1 VSSALVTGANG
12 FIGSNL
18 VRLLAEKNWEV
29 RSLVLPGTA
38 LAVLE
43 GLPTKILFGDILE
56 PSSLEAAVRGVEVVF
71 HLAALARDWGPREP
85 FMKVNVGGTRNVVE
99 AAAAGGVRRVVL
111 MSSLAVHDYR
121 GHRGA
126 GEDTPLDCPADFHY
140 GRSKIACEAL
150 LREAHEKGRIEGV
163 VVRPGVFPFGPND
176 TTSFAK
182 LAPALEKGIFAFV
195 NDGEARLSTAYVEN
209 LCHGLVLAATY
220 GRAAGK
226 TYVIADDVEI
236 TWRELFTLF
245 CRELGVKPPR
255 LSVPYPVADAAA
267 AATERLWSVI
277 HPDEEP
283 PLTRYRARVMAR
295 DLHFVSRKAKLELG
309 YAPPVD
315 LEEGIR
321 RTVAWY
327 RRYAKRA

>member
-18 VRLLAEKNWEV
+18 VRLLLEKSWSV
-29 RSLVLPGTA
+29 RSLVLRGTP
-38 LAVLE
+38 LDVLE
-43 GLPTKILFGDILE
+43 GLSTQILFGDILE
-56 PSSLEAAVRGVEVVF
+56 PSTLETAARGVDVVF
-71 HLAALARDWGPREP
+71 HLAALARDWGPPGP
-85 FMKVNVGGTRNVVE
+85 FLKVNVGGTRNVVE
-99 AAAAGGVRRVVL
+99 AAAAGGARRIVL
-111 MSSLAVHDYR
+111 VSSLAVHEYR

-126 GEDTPLDCPADFHY
+126 GEDAPLDCPADFHY
-140 GRSKIACEAL
+140 GQSKIASEAI
-150 LREAHEKGRIEGV
+150 LREAHEKGRVEGV

-182 LAPALEKGIFAFV
+182 LAPALEKGFFAFV
-195 NDGEARLSTAYVEN
+195 NGGEARLSTAYVEN
-209 LCHGLVLAATY
+209 LCHGLLLAASSD
-220 GRAAGK
+220 RAAGK

-236 TWRELFTLF
+236 TWRELFALF
-245 CRELGVKPPR
+245 CRELGVAAPR
-255 LSVPYPVADAAA
+255 LSVPSPVAEAAA
-267 AATERLWSVI
+267 AAAEGMWTVFR
-277 HPDEEP
+277 PGKEP

-309 YAPPVD
+309 YDPPVD

>member
-18 VRLLAEKNWEV
+18 VRLLVEKSWKV
-29 RSLVLPGTA
+29 RSLVLKGTA
-38 LAVLE
+38 RDVLE
-43 GLPTKILFGDILE
+43 GLPTDIISGDILE
-56 PSSLEAAVRGVEVVF
+56 PSSLKNAARGVEVVF

-85 FMKVNVGGTRNVVE
+85 FMKVNVEGTRNVVE
-99 AAAAGGVRRVVL
+99 AAEAGGVRRVVL

-121 GHRGA
+121 GHLGA
-126 GEDTPLDCPADFHY
+126 GEDAPLDCPADFHY
-140 GRSKIACEAL
+140 GRSKIAAEAL
-150 LREAHEKGRIEGV
+150 VREAHEKGRIEGV

-182 LAPALEKGIFAFV
+182 LAPALEKGVFALV

-209 LCHGLVLAATY
+209 LCHGLVLAATF

-236 TWRELFTLF
+236 TWRELFALF
-245 CRELGVKPPR
+245 CRELGVRPPR

-267 AATERLWSVI
+267 AAAEGMWSVFR
-277 HPDEEP
+277 PGREP
-283 PLTRYRARVMAR
+283 LLTRYRARACEGSRPGGPAR
-295 DLHFVSRKAKLELG
+295 AARLRRCG
-309 YAPPVD
+309 T
-315 LEEGIR
+315 EG
-321 RTVAWY
+321 W
-327 RRYAKRA
+327 